1 MSYKVISKPKVEIDP
16 DLLHKIEGQ
25 VHEMGQVVL
34 HFIYRSPL
42 GDYPSMIRIWPTTY
56 LYDQHSDHVS
66 ELVHAENITYYPTW
80 HICPP
85 GKNQYFTLI
94 FSGLP
99 RSCQVFDFIEKCTNE
114 VGAFRVLDIK
124 RNAQDVYY
132 IMMG

>member
-1 MSYKVISKPKVEIDP
+1 MGYTVVTKPKVEIDP

-85 GKNQYFTLI
+85 GKDQFFTLI

-99 RSCQVFDFIEKCTNE
+99 RACQVFDFIEKCTNE
-114 VGAFRVLDIK
+114 IGAFRVLNIS
-124 RNAQDVYY
+124 RNSQDVYY
-132 IMMG
+132 IMMA